1 MSFSPDGVQEAW
13 NQHSTSDSKQRKC
26 VPPVPAG
33 CPRET
38 MSGLVAAAY
47 SSLPRDLPLCVW
59 EGKKLLA
66 SFGDL
71 LPSGIRS
78 CKPVKYV
85 FSEKI

>member
-1 MSFSPDGVQEAW
+1 
-13 NQHSTSDSKQRKC
+13 
-26 VPPVPAG
+26 
-33 CPRET
+33 

-47 SSLPRDLPLCVW
+47 SSLPRDLPLCMW

-85 FSEKI
+85 FSEEI